1 MTLVLAWARP
11 ARDAVRHLGGLAL
24 FIVLMLAPALAGA
37 SDAFADEARPIG
49 PADGADVS
57 AIIAGIDQTGEA
69 RAFDDLTGD
78 AGLVVFFNRSLD
90 WCPFCRVQAVEIE
103 AAFDDFHARGYGVVI
118 VTIDSQTILARYARR
133 HDTRTTLLSD
143 PEAVLVRALD
153 LLDPAFPEG
162 HRHHGLPYPATLIL
176 DADGALQD
184 LLFRESVYG
193 EAKAYRQRIATS
205 DVLASLDGR
214 APDEAGSSVH

>member
-1 MTLVLAWARP
+1 MTHILAWAQP
-11 ARDAVRHLGGLAL
+11 ARDVARHLGGLAL
-24 FIVLMLAPALAGA
+24 FIVLMLAPALVGA
-37 SDAFADEARPIG
+37 PQAFADEARPIG
-49 PADGADVS
+49 PANGADVS
-57 AIIAGIDQTGEA
+57 AIIAGVDQAGEA
-69 RAFDDLTGD
+69 RTFDDLTGD

-118 VTIDSQTILARYARR
+118 VTSDSQEILARYGLR
-133 HDTRTTLLSD
+133 HETRTTLLSD

-184 LLFRESVYG
+184 LLFRASVFG
-193 EAKAYRQRIATS
+193 EDRAYRQRVATS
-205 DVLASLDGR
+205 DVLASLEGR
-214 APDEAGSSVH
+214 ALSETVSSVH